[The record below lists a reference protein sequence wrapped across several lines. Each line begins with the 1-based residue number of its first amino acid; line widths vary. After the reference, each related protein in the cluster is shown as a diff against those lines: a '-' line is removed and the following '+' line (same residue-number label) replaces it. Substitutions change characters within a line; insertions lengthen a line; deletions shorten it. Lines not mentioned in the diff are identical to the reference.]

1 MGLDMYLYM
10 HKYESAHRYNIES
23 GKKLPKNF
31 YPKELEQLKQDI
43 LEHNFLRKETK
54 YQVGY
59 WRKFNALHWW
69 MVKNYANGKDDC
81 REIYLSVKG
90 IEELLKICQE
100 VAMDHSKA
108 SELLPTKEGFFFGD
122 TKYGEWYFREI
133 EYTIDL
139 LQKVIGLTKKQAK
152 KKHSDSAVCSYG
164 WDIIYQ
170 ASW

>member
-1 MGLDMYLYM
+1 MGQ
-10 HKYESAHRYNIES
+10 
-23 GKKLPKNF
+23 
-31 YPKELEQLKQDI
+31 LEQDI
-43 LEHNFLRKETK
+43 LKYNFLSKETK

-69 MVKNYANGKDDC
+69 IVKNYANGEDDC
-81 REIYLSVKG
+81 QEIYLSVED
-90 IEELLKICQE
+90 IEELLKVCQE

-108 SELLPTKEGFFFGD
+108 SELLPTKDGFFFGNTEYND
-122 TKYGEWYFREI
+122 WYFKDI

-139 LQKVIGLTKKQAK
+139 LQKIIELTKKQTK
-152 KKHSDSAVCSYG
+152 KKNPESAVRCYE